1 MKKLQLTLIL
11 LLVAFTSYATTW
23 YVADPGVF
31 TSITTNFNS
40 AVSSSSDYDT
50 VRLPA
55 LSRRLDGTVTITKK
69 ICLLGSGIDTTILYR
84 DESIS
89 DATLAGWG
97 PMVTFNI
104 NSNRNSKI
112 FIWRITFKGQ
122 IPEVTSGDG
131 GSLALDL
138 GLKII
143 NAVDFI
149 IHDCKFQYFGDSG
162 LQIRHRDD
170 LARGLIARCTF
181 YKNSKS
187 PTGLGFGY
195 GLTIYGEDLRW
206 PNSVQ
211 LGSKNFIF
219 VEDCQFDYDRHSE
232 ASAKCAQFVFR
243 YNNIG
248 HHFVPHSHG
257 VDTHQNH
264 PGGSNEHGTRACE
277 IYGNTIVN
285 TTLIDGVTPLS
296 NGMCEDD
303 MQERAI
309 GCTNGDMVV
318 YSNVINGY
326 RFGVG
331 VLQDEN
337 IVVASPRIGQIGWES
352 YSRGTGTDKVAGA
365 GDLFYWGNTFTNW
378 TTTCG
383 GSTAAYRNY
392 DLVINSG
399 TGRYIVDGKETHNIA
414 KPGYTGYPYP
424 HPDRLK
430 IKWIN

>member
-1 MKKLQLTLIL
+1 MKKLQLTLL
-11 LLVAFTSYATTW
+11 SLLVAFLSNATIIN
-23 YVADPGVF
+23 VADPGIF
-31 TSITTNFNS
+31 TSITTNFNT
-40 AVSSSSDYDT
+40 AVSASSDYDT
-50 VRLPA
+50 IRLPGVP
-55 LSRRLDGTVTITKK
+55 RRIDNTVTITKK
-69 ICLLGSGIDTTILYR
+69 ISLMGSGIDTTVLYR

-89 DATLAGWG
+89 DATLSGWG

-104 NSNRNSKI
+104 NSNRSSKI

-122 IPEVTSGDG
+122 IPEFTSGDG
-131 GSLALDL
+131 GSLALDI
-138 GLKII
+138 GLKVV

-170 LARGLIARCTF
+170 LARGLIAKCIF
-181 YKNSKS
+181 YKNAKS

-211 LGSKNFIF
+211 FGSKNFIF

-243 YNNIG
+243 HNRIG
-248 HHFVPHSHG
+248 HHFVPHSHAI
-257 VDTHQNH
+257 DTHQNH

-277 IYGNTIVN
+277 IYGNYIVN
-285 TTLIDGVTPLS
+285 TTYLGGTTALF
-296 NGMCEDD
+296 NGMCEDSI
-303 MQERAI
+303 QERAI
-309 GCTNGDMVV
+309 GCGNGDMVV
-318 YSNVINGY
+318 HDDTINGY

-331 VLQDEN
+331 AYQDEN
-337 IVVASPRIGQIGWES
+337 TVVTYPRIGQLGYES
-352 YSRGTGTDKVAGA
+352 ASRGTGTDKAEGA
-365 GDLFYWGNTFTNW
+365 GDLFYWNITFTNW

-383 GSTAAYRNY
+383 GSTALYHNY
-392 DLVINSG
+392 DLIANGG
-399 TGRYIVDGKETHNIA
+399 TGKYIVDGHETHNVA
-414 KPGYTGYPYP
+414 KPGYVPYPYP
-424 HPDRLK
+424 HPMRGK